1 MDSRADK
8 HGVQEDT
15 AIHNYLGWVSCK
27 AQALSVSRAGMTV
40 TQLSAAMVLPKAFL
54 EFSSLYSSKKI
65 ADMWVVRIQQSS
77 VQNKTIRDLLF
88 DKVSSSSEWSIK

>member
-8 HGVQEDT
+8 HGVQEDI

-54 EFSSLYSSKKI
+54 EFSSLYNKKKI
-65 ADMWVVRIQQSS
+65 ADM
-77 VQNKTIRDLLF
+77 
-88 DKVSSSSEWSIK
+88 

>member
-27 AQALSVSRAGMTV
+27 AQALSVSMTV

-65 ADMWVVRIQQSS
+65 ADM
-77 VQNKTIRDLLF
+77 
-88 DKVSSSSEWSIK
+88 